1 MFEQL
6 KHDVEFILD
15 EVYTNSEYYYRNWMY
30 RIIHEKEDFFN
41 KRKEIKA
48 IFKKWH
54 DVFKK
59 ITEDP
64 KDRLD
69 MINTMDKIIYK
80 TSVLKFA
87 KLITSPNTNKE
98 IFDFLCLLYRCTTA
112 KDRAVEFFSNKM
124 QNTIFTEEHD
134 KLRKKFINYDR
145 GVLVLDNLGIIEKAL
160 TVPHHF
166 VSFPFYDQIT
176 TIVNRNWG
184 NLPIVSELV
193 SKREFNMCRDYLS
206 LGKMGSAKYFE
217 VLDGEVRVDV
227 SVGSGEGLSQYLHLH
242 SANNADEY
250 ILRPI
255 YLVEGQGLVSDP
267 NLVKLDRLK
276 RIAGFD
282 ICEKPKDL

>member
-15 EVYTNSEYYYRNWMY
+15 EVYSGSEYYYRNWMY
-30 RIIHEKEDFFN
+30 RIIHEKEDYFN

-54 DVFKK
+54 DAFKK

-98 IFDFLCLLYRCTTA
+98 IFDFLCLVYRCATA

-160 TVPHHF
+160 IVPHHF

-176 TIVNRNWG
+176 TIVNRNWD
-184 NLPIVSELV
+184 NLPIVSGLV
-193 SKREFNMCRDYLS
+193 NKREFNKCRDYLS
-206 LGKMGSAKYFE
+206 LGKMGNAKYFE

-227 SVGSGEGLSQYLHLH
+227 SVESGEDLTHCLHMH
-242 SANNADEY
+242 FANNEEKY

-282 ICEKPKDL
+282 LCEKPKDL

>member
-1 MFEQL
+1 MFEKL
-6 KHDVEFILD
+6 KHDVEFILN
-15 EVYTNSEYYYRNWMY
+15 EVYTDSEYYYRNWMY
-30 RIIHEKEDFFN
+30 RIIHEREDYFN

-54 DVFKK
+54 NVFKK

-69 MINTMDKIIYK
+69 MITTMDKIIYK

-87 KLITSPNTNKE
+87 KLLTDPNTNKE
-98 IFDFLCLLYRCTTA
+98 IIDFLCLVYRCPTS
-112 KDRAVEFFSNKM
+112 KNRAVEFFSNKM
-124 QNTIFTEEHD
+124 QNTIFTEEHS
-134 KLRKKFINYDR
+134 KLRKKFINYDN

-160 TVPHHF
+160 IVPHHF
-166 VSFPFYDQIT
+166 VSFPFYNQIT
-176 TIVNRNWG
+176 NIVNRNWEDI
-184 NLPIVSELV
+184 PIVSELV
-193 SKREFNMCRDYLS
+193 SKKEFNMCRDYLS
-206 LGKMGSAKYFE
+206 LGKMGHVKYFD

-227 SVGSGEGLSQYLHLH
+227 SLVSGEGLSNFLHMR
-242 SANNADEY
+242 SATNGDDY

-255 YLVEGQGLVSDP
+255 YLVEGLGLVTDP

-282 ICEKPKDL
+282 LCEKPSKL

>member
-6 KHDVEFILD
+6 KQDVELVLD
-15 EVYTNSEYYYRNWMY
+15 EVYSNSEYYYRNWIY
-30 RIIHEKEDFFN
+30 RIIHEKEDYFN

-48 IFKKWH
+48 IFKKWY
-54 DVFKK
+54 DAFKK
-59 ITEDP
+59 ITENP

-69 MINTMDKIIYK
+69 MITTMDKIVYK

-87 KLITSPNTNKE
+87 KLITSPDTNKE
-98 IFDFLCLLYRCTTA
+98 IFDFLCLVYRCTIA

-160 TVPHHF
+160 IVPHHF

-176 TIVNRNWG
+176 NIVNRNWD
-184 NLPIVSELV
+184 NIPIVSELV
-193 SKREFNMCRDYLS
+193 SKTEFSMCRNYLS
-206 LGKMGSAKYFE
+206 LGKMGNAKYFE

-227 SVGSGEGLSQYLHLH
+227 SIDSGEGLTNYLHTH
-242 SANNADEY
+242 FTNNEDKY

-255 YLVEGQGLVSDP
+255 YLVEGLGLVTDP

-282 ICEKPKDL
+282 LCEKPNRL